1 MALPSLLD
9 SQNDNWQ
16 HKAQM
21 SKLKIVFAEGAFD
34 NFEGTQEELD
44 ELIAD
49 LNKQL
54 EDGTLFD
61 NSVPV
66 TEEDAQILGNIMANR
81 STRQ

>member
-1 MALPSLLD
+1 MT
-9 SQNDNWQ
+9 
-16 HKAQM
+16 
-21 SKLKIVFAEGAFD
+21 KLKIVFAEGAFD
-34 NFEGTQEELD
+34 GFDGTQEELD

-66 TEEDAQILGNIMANR
+66 TEEDAKILAEVVANKSIR
-81 STRQ
+81 H

>member
-21 SKLKIVFAEGAFD
+21 TKMKIVFAEGAFD
-34 NFEGTQEELD
+34 GFDGTQEELD
-44 ELIAD
+44 ALIAD

-54 EDGTLFD
+54 EDGTLFE
-61 NSVPV
+61 NSEPV
-66 TEEDAQILGNIMANR
+66 SEEDAKILHEIMENK

>member
-21 SKLKIVFAEGAFD
+21 TKLKIVFAEGAFD
-34 NFEGTQEELD
+34 GFDGTQEELD
-44 ELIAD
+44 ALIAD

-54 EDGTLFD
+54 EDGTLFE

-66 TEEDAQILGNIMANR
+66 SEEDAKILHEIMENK

>member
-1 MALPSLLD
+1 
-9 SQNDNWQ
+9 
-16 HKAQM
+16 M